1 MKISGRNKQESTFHD
16 IWFRLDR
23 PHRRFYGGDEPEKKV
38 HWFPAFAVKLLRYG
52 IGLGAGRGATPHIA
66 DAHGGRGRVG
76 IRKPFS
82 FLGGEPIRSLAGV
95 GALPHP
101 PNPPKAGTRAIV
113 YSSAALRQ
121 APSVCCLPT

>member
-23 PHRRFYGGDEPEKKV
+23 PHRRFCGADEPEKKV

-66 DAHGGRGRVG
+66 DAHGGRGGVG
-76 IRKPFS
+76 VKKPFS
-82 FLGGEPIRSLAGV
+82 CPSGGQFGSFAAWRSLPQASKR
-95 GALPHP
+95 LD
-101 PNPPKAGTRAIV
+101 
-113 YSSAALRQ
+113 AALG
-121 APSVCCLPT
+121 